1 MGTLYS
7 AHDSLHGIVDIA
19 MISSLGRNDN
29 VNERVGDYGLVIM
42 DECHHAGAYTFENV
56 LWKVKAK
63 YVYGLTATPMRE
75 DGHEKIMFMQL
86 GEVRYRLTEKER
98 TITQTF
104 HHEIYPR
111 FTAFAPI
118 TQRKPTINDLYKLL
132 ICDKNRNNM
141 IVEDILDAVNK
152 GRTPLVLTKFKEHAE
167 ILFKSVQE
175 KQIHSILLMG
185 GGTSKEGEARRED
198 LNNIADEEKL
208 VIIATGK
215 YIGEGFNFPKLDT
228 LFLTMPI
235 SWKGNIAQYAGRL
248 HRNFAGKE
256 NVVIYDYVDIHIKML
271 ENMYQ
276 KRLKAYASMG
286 YTIFA
291 PTGDNG
297 CNIIYT
303 VKDYQE
309 VFWRDI
315 REAEKSVYISSPR
328 LSRQRVLEF
337 KKRLIECNRTQT
349 EFIVWTLP
357 NDDYAEHQ
365 RKGIEFIKKTLKDIG
380 INIWERDNL
389 NCRFAVIDS
398 DLVWYGNMNF
408 LSKEHDEDIL
418 MRLRSEEI
426 VRELLSIVK

>member
-1 MGTLYS
+1 
-7 AHDSLHGIVDIA
+7 

-29 VNERVGDYGLVIM
+29 VDERVGDYGMVIM

-98 TITQTF
+98 NIMLDF
-104 HHEIYPR
+104 RHEICPR

-118 TQRKPTINDLYKLL
+118 TQSKPTINDLYKLL
-132 ICDKNRNNM
+132 ICDKNRNKM
-141 IVEDILDAVNK
+141 IVEDILEAVNK

-167 ILFKSVQE
+167 MLFKSVQE
-175 KQIHSILLMG
+175 KQIRVLLLMG
-185 GGTSKEGEARRED
+185 GGTSKEREARQDD
-198 LNNIADEEKL
+198 LNNIADGDRV

-215 YIGEGFNFPKLDT
+215 YIGEGFNFPRLDT

-248 HRNFAGKE
+248 HRDFAGKE
-256 NVVIYDYVDIHIKML
+256 NVVIYDYVDIHVKML

-291 PTGDNG
+291 PTGDSG
-297 CNIIYT
+297 QNIIYT

-309 VFWRDI
+309 VFWKDI
-315 REAEKSVYISSPR
+315 REAEKSVCISSPR

-365 RKGIEFIKKTLKDIG
+365 RKGIEFMKKTLKDIG

-389 NCRFAVIDS
+389 NCRFAIIDN

-408 LSKEHDEDIL
+408 LSREHDENIL